1 MSVHHDL
8 PPYQMNVTRRFLILS
23 LIASSCISFLVGQGT
38 RVILVFHYRKT
49 WNQLHKGLGMEAE
62 YIMLHNR
69 KDDNLHLPSPM
80 VKGGK
85 QVPHT
90 VYTSKHFDTS
100 RPVTSASL
108 FIQKEGG
115 GGSSQASTTST
126 DKPPPPDDVP
136 NTMTSMAI
144 VRNKNN
150 QTHLDSLFSGEKG
163 VVSGDDDEELHLPA
177 GQHLLLDFDNV
188 DATFLNSQ
196 KQLAEAMVAMVYEC
210 GLTMLSY
217 HCFGLEPT
225 GVSCAGV
232 LLESHVAFHT
242 WPEEGVITMDLFTCG
257 ATSLLPMV
265 PMIEQLFARPR
276 HTAAAA
282 PPKMIWSYKRRGF
295 SNLDDSQPNYK
306 KRSSI
311 TEEASDTFSYPL
323 GVQGVALKKEV
334 RSHVLVDIQ
343 MSFVLLP
350 NLMLIH
356 ACCSCRPPPTNQN
369 KNKLTDPNHSQ
380 Q

>member
-1 MSVHHDL
+1 MDAQS
-8 PPYQMNVTRRFLILS
+8 
-23 LIASSCISFLVGQGT
+23 
-38 RVILVFHYRKT
+38 
-49 WNQLHKGLGMEAE
+49 
-62 YIMLHNR
+62 IMLHNR
-69 KDDNLHLPSPM
+69 KDDNLQLPSPM

-90 VYTSKHFDTS
+90 MYTSKHFDTS

-115 GGSSQASTTST
+115 SSDSSSEAATFSAQE
-126 DKPPPPDDVP
+126 PPPPDNVP
-136 NTMTSMAI
+136 NNVASKTVVRKSSNNTHFHSSLLDALGMALEG
-144 VRNKNN
+144 
-150 QTHLDSLFSGEKG
+150 TDPDGEE
-163 VVSGDDDEELHLPA
+163 EELHLPA

-276 HTAAAA
+276 HAAAAA

-311 TEEASDTFSYPL
+311 AEEASDTFSYPL

-334 RSHVLVDIQ
+334 RSHVLGFGGYRHVRIVAAQ
-343 MSFVLLP
+343 
-350 NLMLIH
+350 H
-356 ACCSCRPPPTNQN
+356 
-369 KNKLTDPNHSQ
+369 
-380 Q
+380 